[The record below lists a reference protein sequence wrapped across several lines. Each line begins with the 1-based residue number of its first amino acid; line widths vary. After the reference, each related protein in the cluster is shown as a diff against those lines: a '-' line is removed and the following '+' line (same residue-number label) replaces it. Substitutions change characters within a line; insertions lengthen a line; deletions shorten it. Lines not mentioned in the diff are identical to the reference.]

1 MAAPFYITTPIYY
14 VNARPHLGHAYTTIV
29 ADVVNRFQSM
39 SREQTYFLTG
49 TDEHGDKIVRAA
61 KKENCT
67 PREYVDKISGLF
79 SSLWPEMNISNNAFI
94 RTTDPSHIAV
104 VESILQRIY
113 DAGDIYFAE
122 YEGLYCFGCER
133 FYTERELVD
142 GRCPDHQTPP
152 ETIKESNYFF
162 KMSRYQQWL
171 IDYINANPD
180 FIRPERY
187 KNEVLAFLR
196 EPLGDLCISRPK
208 SRLKWGITLPFDHD
222 YVTYVWFDALLNYV
236 SALGYPDGELYH
248 TFWPVAQH
256 VVAKDIL
263 KPHGIYW
270 PIMLKAAGL
279 PIYQHLNVHGYWN
292 VDQSKM
298 SKSIGNVI
306 EPLEMKNIY
315 GLDAFR
321 FFLMRDMAFGLDSNF
336 SEEALVGRINADLA
350 NDLGNLFSRVLSMAH
365 KYFKGVVPEP
375 ALDVEKEM
383 DLGLAQKARNAID
396 AYAAN
401 MDTFAFHKA
410 LAAVWEFITHMNKY
424 VDITAPWTLA
434 KNKAAHKQLETVIYN
449 LLEGLRII
457 SGLIYPV
464 MPDTAT
470 SMQKHLGLDGD
481 DAFYKM
487 DRLTIWGGLTPGIKL
502 KKSISLFPRVELKDR
517 QQKNQSAESESA
529 MASPIKPEITIDDF
543 AKVDLRVATVISA
556 QAVPRAKKLLQLEVD
571 LGEKRTIVSGIAGS
585 YDPESLVGKQVIV
598 VANLKPAKLMG
609 VLSKGM
615 LIAASDDSGVTVA
628 TLDKPVKAGTP
639 LS

>member
-14 VNARPHLGHAYTTIV
+14 VNARPHLGHAYTTLA
-29 ADVVNRFQSM
+29 ADVVRRFHAM
-39 SREQTYFLTG
+39 STDRTYFLTG

-67 PREYVDKISGLF
+67 PREYVDRISGLF
-79 SSLWPEMNISNNAFI
+79 RNLWPELNISNDNFI
-94 RTTDPSHIAV
+94 RTTDPAHMAV

-113 DAGDIYFAE
+113 DRGDIYFSE

-142 GRCPDHQTPP
+142 GCCPDHQTPP

-171 IDYINANPD
+171 IDHIEQHPD

-187 KNEVLAFLR
+187 KNEILAFLR
-196 EPLGDLCISRPK
+196 DPLDDLCISRPK
-208 SRLKWGITLPFDHD
+208 SRIKWGITLPFDPD

-236 SALGYPDGELYH
+236 SALGYPDGELFRTY
-248 TFWPVAQH
+248 WPVAQH
-256 VVAKDIL
+256 IVAKDIL

-270 PIMLKAAGL
+270 PIMLKAAGI

-298 SKSIGNVI
+298 SKSIGNVV
-306 EPLEMKNIY
+306 EPLGLKNVY
-315 GLDAFR
+315 GLDSFR
-321 FFLMRDMAFGLDSNF
+321 FFLMRDMVFGLDSNF
-336 SEEALVGRINADLA
+336 SEAALVQRINADLA

-365 KYFKGVVPEP
+365 KYFDGRVPEP
-375 ALDVEKEM
+375 DPVVEKEM
-383 DLGLAQKARNAID
+383 DLGLETNARSAID
-396 AYAAN
+396 AYTTA
-401 MDTFAFHKA
+401 MEGFAFHKG
-410 LAAVWEFITHMNKY
+410 LSAVWEFITHMNKY
-424 VDITAPWTLA
+424 VDVTAPWVLA
-434 KNKAAHKQLETVIYN
+434 KNKAAHRQLETVIYN

-464 MPDTAT
+464 MPDTAVK
-470 SMQKHLGLDGD
+470 MQTHLGLSGD
-481 DAFYKM
+481 DDFYKLE
-487 DRLTIWGGLTPGIKL
+487 RLISWRGIQAGVKL
-502 KKSISLFPRVELKDR
+502 RKSISLFPRIDVDPNRLETVEKVAA
-517 QQKNQSAESESA
+517 KNMDIS
-529 MASPIKPEITIDDF
+529 IKPEITIDDF
-543 AKVDLRVATVISA
+543 AKIDLRVATVVSA
-556 QAVPRAKKLLQLEVD
+556 QPVPRAKKLLQLEVD

-585 YDPESLVGKQVIV
+585 YTPEDLVGKQVIV

-615 LIAASDDSGVTVA
+615 LIAATDDAGVTVA
-628 TLDKPVKAGTP
+628 TLDKTVTAGTP